1 MDAHAH
7 EEAAAVHAE
16 APARGGMSWLE
27 RLYLPEIAKGL
38 ANTLRHLVGTRPFTT
53 QYPEE
58 ALPYNPRSRGEHIL
72 KIDEQ
77 GREKCV
83 ACLLCEAACPSKC
96 IRIVPGPSPWA
107 DRERYPVEFEID
119 MLRCIYCAY
128 CEEACPCD
136 AIELTPKPYT
146 VRDNREGYI
155 YDKETLK
162 NNYPQ
167 DWRTRFAGGYGKKTG
182 TPFRA
187 TPSGARLSLMGEVP
201 APPRRVSFRPSGT
214 GEEVQTCDLG
224 APAARGG
231 NP

>member
-1 MDAHAH
+1 MAHATDDHGHGHGHGEH
-7 EEAAAVHAE
+7 EEEHE
-16 APARGGMSWLE
+16 PEGRSWME

-38 ANTLRHLVGTRPFTT
+38 VNTFKHLVFEAPFTT

-58 ALPYNPRSRGEHIL
+58 KLPFNPRSRGEHIL
-72 KIDEQ
+72 KTDEQ

-96 IRIVPGPSPWA
+96 IRIVPAASPWP

-146 VRDNREGYI
+146 VRDTRQAYL
-155 YDKETLK
+155 YDKEKLK
-162 NNYPQ
+162 SNYPQ
-167 DWRTRFAGGYGKKTG
+167 DWRTRADLGRGYGKATG
-182 TPFRA
+182 APFSGKLGA
-187 TPSGARLSLMGEVP
+187 NNLVSDVPPSTVKASIENT
-201 APPRRVSFRPSGT
+201 RPSPSQRESG
-214 GEEVQTCDLG
+214 
-224 APAARGG
+224 R
-231 NP
+231 